1 MTLGEASMRYEFED
15 IKISREKRYS
25 LGKETTTNKYYLSF
39 PVSPP
44 NHRYVEYEEYYK
56 ISSEQLSD
64 FLETEDSLIEFLEK
78 CRRRKMDHLFL
89 FYPIAPIRGYST

>member
-1 MTLGEASMRYEFED
+1 MTLREASMRYEFENM
-15 IKISREKRYS
+15 KISREKRYS

-44 NHRYVEYEEYYK
+44 NQRYVEFEEYYE
-56 ISSEQLSD
+56 ISSEQLD
-64 FLETEDSLIEFLEK
+64 EFLENEDALIEFLDK

-89 FYPIAPIRGYST
+89 FYPIAPIRGYPN